1 MKPAASIKRFKKS
14 ERTDQVLFGLIRLY
28 LTTFK
33 PVGSNNLRE
42 NGFEDLSSATIRNYF
57 ADLEARGLL
66 EQPHTSGGR
75 IPTWRAFKLFA
86 TEKGSLPKP
95 LMSSLRSISRQ
106 KTKKIFELLQQ
117 IAEQLSEW
125 TGGAT
130 FLTLPHFEQDS
141 ITDLHLVKI
150 DATRL
155 LGALVTGFGQVHTY
169 TLLIHHKL
177 SEHALRRIE
186 QCLRSELQR
195 SSQSQSLSSEE
206 KKIAEQIYQDLLTR
220 YLLEQSDARG
230 GAPHKTGFSRLLK
243 HPLFHSAHTVA
254 GALELFEN
262 AERLSQF
269 ARACQASNDVH
280 AWIGEELAPFSKEAC
295 ECAICAINYQIGS
308 LPVGAIGVLVPLT
321 SDFPSIFALLS
332 ELSKAL
338 SNALES
344 TITTYKLSYQP
355 AESKKSPFLLEN
367 KRISQ

>member
-1 MKPAASIKRFKKS
+1 LKPQASIKRFKKS

-28 LTTFK
+28 LKTYK
-33 PVGSNNLRE
+33 PVGSNSLRE

-75 IPTWRAFKLFA
+75 VPTWRAFKLFA
-86 TEKGSLPKP
+86 TEKGDLPKP
-95 LMSSLRSISRQ
+95 LMGALRAISRQ

-117 IAEQLSEW
+117 VAEQLSEW
-125 TGGAT
+125 TLGAA

-141 ITDLHLVKI
+141 IIDLHLVKI

-169 TLLIHHKL
+169 TLLMHHKL

-186 QCLRSELQR
+186 QCLRFELQR
-195 SSQSQSLSSEE
+195 TSQTQRLSPDERKS
-206 KKIAEQIYQDLLTR
+206 AEQIYQELLTR

-230 GAPHKTGFSRLLK
+230 AGPHKTGFSRLLK
-243 HPLFHSAHTVA
+243 HPSFHSARTVG

-262 AERLSQF
+262 EERLAQF

-280 AWIGEELAPFSKEAC
+280 AWIGEELIPFSKEAS

-308 LPVGAIGVLVPLT
+308 LPVGTIGVLVPLT
-321 SDFPSIFALLS
+321 SDFPSIFALLT

-338 SNALES
+338 STALES
-344 TITTYKLSYQP
+344 NITTYKLSYRP
-355 AESKKSPFLLEN
+355 AEAKKAPFLLEN